1 MKLAAA
7 LLSLCL
13 LCSVQ
18 AGTYTLTL
26 ASGPAT
32 QVLCHQ
38 NYFGGNSAVQT
49 TQSNPGWVSPSSF
62 PGGAAWIWDL
72 ATPTYL
78 NNYQECFFSQ
88 EFQVQG
94 TINSATLLFAGDQ
107 NVQIAVNG
115 NLLGQYTAAAASI
128 TTVDFLSLVHPGL
141 NIINFSVL
149 TNKSTAGLIYSFTV
163 SYTF

>member
-7 LLSLCL
+7 LLSLCI

-18 AGTYTLTL
+18 GASYTLTL

-38 NYFGGNSAVQT
+38 NFASGNSAVQT
-49 TQSNPGWVSPSSF
+49 SQHHPGWVQPSTF
-62 PGGAAWIWDL
+62 PGGAVWIWDV
-72 ATPTYL
+72 AVPTYT
-78 NNYQECFFSQ
+78 NSYQKCYFSQ

-94 TINSATLLFAGDQ
+94 NIDLATLKVSADQ

-115 NLLGQYTAAAASI
+115 NPVTSFNLATSAIQ
-128 TTVDFLSLVHPGL
+128 TVDFTSYVTPGL
-141 NIINFSVL
+141 NIINFAVL
-149 TNKSTAGLIYSFTV
+149 SNEYTAGLIYYLTVNYSF
-163 SYTF
+163 